1 MRRCMW
7 GRFCI
12 GYGFELSRLV
22 SLTSYHVKRKF
33 KCQAEWEKFE
43 SWAPGAF
50 TYHQS
55 IPNDL
60 LILTL
65 ALCYAVIAPMILIFA
80 FLYFLL
86 GWLVQR
92 NQVWHCD
99 PSFMFLCKTSL
110 PDNHV

>member
-1 MRRCMW
+1 MW